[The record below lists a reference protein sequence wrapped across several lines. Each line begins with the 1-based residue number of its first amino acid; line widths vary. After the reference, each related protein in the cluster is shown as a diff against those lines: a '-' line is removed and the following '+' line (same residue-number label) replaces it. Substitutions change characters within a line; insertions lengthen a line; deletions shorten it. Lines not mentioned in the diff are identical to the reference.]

1 MGRPSN
7 VSTPASEQDVAP
19 AGSSIAVRFLIAS
32 RSVAE
37 FHLGRMKSSLEL
49 PKPPQHLFPQL
60 SSKDASTAAMGKQVV
75 YTKIAPL
82 PSNVPRQLALDLL
95 HSHKEVIEMNPL
107 VTGVAAIEA
116 PRTAAADEYFSS
128 WYEIT
133 EIITWGFGLKKK
145 ISFRGCFHD
154 QPWGI
159 QSHIFAPMGT
169 EMRNS
174 YRIGGNQ
181 PGEPREPREIG
192 VDTPLDGLYL
202 REDINI
208 NCAVPLT
215 AGFVK
220 KEMKAASQVMIDRM
234 RRKAELLDEGK
245 LHAMWEDGKLKT
257 AKPSNP
263 QTGTLTY
270 SEDMKPQPS
279 PGLTG
284 SPPGS
289 PPPMW
294 SPDSRASYH
303 SPAMDSKGFGRYHDL
318 VGRTESVRSSQY
330 APAYQQQGYQGPQ
343 YARPGAEVP
352 GQQQGFISE
361 LPGEY
366 YHPQQQQQQHGNS
379 LYPQPLKPQG
389 QVFRSELPGDMSY
402 QPTGPQD
409 AQPPPQPTGTQPA
422 YQAYSRSP
430 QPSPRLPNSQSPQP
444 SPRLPNSQSPQPSPR
459 LANSQNV
466 PSRQSSNSSYQ
477 VTNPDMLPSQAQ
489 RNSSSYGNSVQEWR
503 RSVQSDQPIDGSC
516 YRNSRP
522 PDDEVRPDHL
532 RFSNLSIQQN
542 ADDVG
547 RPTSNKV
554 SNCPVCG
561 LFEGDEAAISHH
573 VSKSHF
579 Q

>member
-1 MGRPSN
+1 
-7 VSTPASEQDVAP
+7 
-19 AGSSIAVRFLIAS
+19 
-32 RSVAE
+32 
-37 FHLGRMKSSLEL
+37 
-49 PKPPQHLFPQL
+49 
-60 SSKDASTAAMGKQVV
+60 
-75 YTKIAPL
+75 
-82 PSNVPRQLALDLL
+82 
-95 HSHKEVIEMNPL
+95 MNPL
-107 VTGVAAIEA
+107 VTGVQPIDA
-116 PRTAAADEYFSS
+116 PRTAAADEYFSN

-159 QSHIFAPMGT
+159 QSHVFAPMGT
-169 EMRNS
+169 EMRNA

-192 VDTPLDGLYL
+192 VDTPQDGLYL

-257 AKPSNP
+257 AKPNNP

-270 SEDMKPQPS
+270 SDDKPMPS
-279 PGLTG
+279 PSLNT
-284 SPPGS
+284 PPGS

-303 SPAMDSKGFGRYHDL
+303 SPAMDQKGFGRYHDL
-318 VGRTESVRSSQY
+318 TGRSESVRSS
-330 APAYQQQGYQGPQ
+330 AYQPHYQQSGYQGPDFAKQ
-343 YARPGAEVP
+343 GAS
-352 GQQQGFISE
+352 QQQTFISE
-361 LPGEY
+361 LPGSFEQ
-366 YHPQQQQQQHGNS
+366 PQQANS

-389 QVFRSELPGDMSY
+389 QVFRSELPGDYSH
-402 QPTGPQD
+402 QPAAAA
-409 AQPPPQPTGTQPA
+409 AQNGMTPPPSGTHPA
-422 YQAYSRSP
+422 YQSYPRSP
-430 QPSPRLPNSQSPQP
+430 QPSPRLPTSQQP
-444 SPRLPNSQSPQPSPR
+444 SPRLPSSQQPSPR
-459 LANSQNV
+459 LPTGQSV
-466 PSRQSSNSSYQ
+466 PSRQSSSSGYQ
-477 VTNPDMLPSQAQ
+477 VTNPDDSQAQ
-489 RNSSSYGNSVQEWR
+489 RNSSYGNSVQEWQ
-503 RSVQSDQPIDGSC
+503 RSVQNDQPIDGSY

-522 PDDEVRPDHL
+522 PDDAPPDHQ

-542 ADDVG
+542 VDDF
-547 RPTSNKV
+547 RPANQKSAK
-554 SNCPVCG
+554 CPVCG

-573 VSKSHF
+573 VSNAHF